1 MDRLHAREL
10 ARNPR
15 FRERVRE
22 TERRLAAGELD
33 GTGLT
38 AEEFAE
44 RYFPVAESGSS
55 DDAVAD
61 LIERGPLGTPLAR
74 GLRALARDAD
84 IEAVFRRLGYRLPA
98 DRERE

>member
-1 MDRLHAREL
+1 VSTDPQPRPKFLRVAGHA
-10 ARNPR
+10 A
-15 FRERVRE
+15 
-22 TERRLAAGELD
+22 
-33 GTGLT
+33 
-38 AEEFAE
+38 
-44 RYFPVAESGSS
+44 GSS
-55 DDAVAD
+55 DDATVD